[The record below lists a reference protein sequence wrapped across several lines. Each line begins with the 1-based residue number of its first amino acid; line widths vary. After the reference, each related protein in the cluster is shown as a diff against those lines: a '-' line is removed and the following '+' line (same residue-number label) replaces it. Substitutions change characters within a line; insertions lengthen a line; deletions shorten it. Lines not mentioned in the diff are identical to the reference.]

1 MGEQKNKKTLEEDVL
16 KEAEEMLKKLDDA
29 QTKEVESVEVS
40 EESISNELA
49 NDEVEEV
56 EEDSTEAKD
65 AKSTSK
71 KSVEKKKSTKVK
83 GPKVR
88 SKKYQEKRLL
98 VDKNVFYN
106 LKDALELI
114 KNTSY
119 TKFDASVEM
128 HIKLNPPKN
137 KKIKQEQVRGML
149 QLVHSTGKEPN
160 VAILDEALVE
170 QIIKNKKT
178 SFDILIATPEMMPKI
193 ARLAKILGPQGKMPN
208 PKTGTV
214 TADPQKAIAEI
225 KSGRAEYKSDNTGNI
240 HLMFGKVSFDT
251 EKLEENYKAVASAVG
266 LNKISRISLSATM
279 GPGVKVKL

>member
-1 MGEQKNKKTLEEDVL
+1 MGEQKNKKTSEEDVL
-16 KEAEEMLKKLDDA
+16 KEAEEMLKKLDNA
-29 QTKEVESVEVS
+29 QTNEVEKSEVANNELDDSQAEKTDSKDDSVE
-40 EESISNELA
+40 
-49 NDEVEEV
+49 
-56 EEDSTEAKD
+56 AKED

-71 KSVEKKKSTKVK
+71 KSVKKTKQVVK
-83 GPKVR
+83 GPKIR

-160 VAILDEALVE
+160 VVILDEALVE
-170 QIIKNKKT
+170 QILKDKKT
-178 SFDILIATPEMMPKI
+178 SYDILIATPDMMPKI